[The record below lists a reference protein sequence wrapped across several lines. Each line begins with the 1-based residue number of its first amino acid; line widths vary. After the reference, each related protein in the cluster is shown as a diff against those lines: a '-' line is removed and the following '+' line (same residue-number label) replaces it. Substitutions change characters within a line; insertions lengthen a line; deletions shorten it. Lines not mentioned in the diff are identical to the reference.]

1 MEALDHPSFRI
12 TASTSWRKGPTYSE
26 CVAKSNRACVR
37 TYRKFFS
44 KSLHGMKV
52 DALAIDVV
60 WMAAKLMK
68 SIRCV
73 IVRIEDLCPLET

>member
-1 MEALDHPSFRI
+1 
-12 TASTSWRKGPTYSE
+12 
-26 CVAKSNRACVR
+26 
-37 TYRKFFS
+37 
-44 KSLHGMKV
+44 MKV